1 MLHAVLRNDGQKP
14 AGNSWPPVDESRG
27 FRFVRRLPIFQSS
40 NLDTSD
46 DWVLLYHSNGGGV
59 LLVAWTSSD
68 FEHILRI
75 PGVEAGSCFQQTG
88 MMGEVMPTLCHDH
101 RGLHANVTT
110 APKYLVKL

>member
-59 LLVAWTSSD
+59 LRVAWTSSD